1 MCVYTYVYIHMYV
14 CMYTHTHTHT
24 HTTHNTHTH
33 TYTSGDATTAR
44 NNFIFC
50 FFTLMFFFKTNSGNA
65 TTARNLGRRRF
76 SPGSVTKDERRRRC
90 RPRGVRCCDISMR
103 ANSFTAGTHSKNKK
117 MCSPATPYMCSLTS
131 LYAAVILACAQTR
144 TLQAHIL

>member
-1 MCVYTYVYIHMYV
+1 
-14 CMYTHTHTHT
+14 MYTHTHTHT
-24 HTTHNTHTH
+24 HTHTQHTTHTH
-33 TYTSGDATTAR
+33 IHIHQGMLLLLAT
-44 NNFIFC
+44 IF
-50 FFTLMFFFKTNSGNA
+50 FFTFMFFLIFFSGNA

-76 SPGSVTKDERRRRC
+76 GPGSLIQDERRRRC
-90 RPRGVRCCDISMR
+90 RPRGVRSCDISMR